1 MSKWTQKSKYHITN
15 QHLTIAEIYLRDKV
29 LYELWEGKDFI
40 ARGDLKEMQLLG
52 KSLLLKV

>member
-15 QHLTIAEIYLRDKV
+15 QNLTIAEIYLRDKV

-40 ARGDLKEMQLLG
+40 ARGELKEMQLLG
-52 KSLLLKV
+52 KNLLLKV

>member
-1 MSKWTQKSKYHITN
+1 MSIWTQKSKYHIIN
-15 QHLTIAEIYLRDKV
+15 QHLTIARIHLRDKV

-52 KSLLLKV
+52 KNLLLKV